1 MSSELFTHTGSV
13 RNIFSVIMAAI
24 ICPGDPVTQV
34 SDFSKLT
41 KLASGKS
48 PSSINPNSSIYP
60 FQSKRNSSL
69 SNKNFKNYVY
79 DAKLQTLKNMKLN
92 SRSKEQDIPWKTTVE
107 DEDYETRLMPWSD
120 SEDIPEC
127 LSSPTQ
133 NRNQRH
139 QHQHQ
144 KIPLPK
150 RKTHTKTSTFSVKQ
164 TIREKITEFSE
175 KIITQENGRDGENS
189 KTNTTTRNYT
199 SRTQSLLYD
208 EHEHVGLC
216 DFILLILQSLT
227 ECGLKPLILLRE
239 SFLDLERSLECGD
252 EITVAGFKI

>member
-1 MSSELFTHTGSV
+1 
-13 RNIFSVIMAAI
+13 MAAI

-48 PSSINPNSSIYP
+48 ASSINSPINPNSSIYP
-60 FQSKRNSSL
+60 FQSKRNSSF

-92 SRSKEQDIPWKTTVE
+92 SSRSKEQDIPWKTTVE

-144 KIPLPK
+144 HQHQKIPLPK
-150 RKTHTKTSTFSVKQ
+150 RKTQTTKTSTFSVKQ

-175 KIITQENGRDGENS
+175 KIITQENGEHS
-189 KTNTTTRNYT
+189 KTTRNYT

-252 EITVAGFKI
+252 EVTVAGFKIWCLCQKQK

>member
-1 MSSELFTHTGSV
+1 MTLRKSLINMKKISNKNRRRLSSELFTHTGSV

-92 SRSKEQDIPWKTTVE
+92 
-107 DEDYETRLMPWSD
+107 D
-120 SEDIPEC
+120 S
-127 LSSPTQ
+127 LAY
-133 NRNQRH
+133 
-139 QHQHQ
+139 
-144 KIPLPK
+144 
-150 RKTHTKTSTFSVKQ
+150 
-164 TIREKITEFSE
+164 
-175 KIITQENGRDGENS
+175 II
-189 KTNTTTRNYT
+189 
-199 SRTQSLLYD
+199 
-208 EHEHVGLC
+208 
-216 DFILLILQSLT
+216 
-227 ECGLKPLILLRE
+227 
-239 SFLDLERSLECGD
+239 SFLTNISCCNNNY
-252 EITVAGFKI
+252 